1 VCSEV
6 QRNLSTSEY
15 GVIDR
20 ESLVGILGQ
29 YDRLK
34 VLREIP
40 PTIMKGTAMAVRKV
54 NLSELK
60 GTLNKRG
67 RGRYEDPE
75 LKALLIEM
83 LIDGEPLVY
92 DELFIV
98 TSKTTNK
105 QIDNEQ
111 AKWRNRAV
119 SVFESIKESEG
130 HKLSITW
137 TDEQEM
143 IISLA
148 N

>member
-1 VCSEV
+1 M
-6 QRNLSTSEY
+6 
-15 GVIDR
+15 
-20 ESLVGILGQ
+20 
-29 YDRLK
+29 
-34 VLREIP
+34 P
-40 PTIMKGTAMAVRKV
+40 VRKV

-75 LKALLIEM
+75 LKEALIIM
-83 LIDGEPLVY
+83 LQDGEPLVY
-92 DELFIV
+92 DELFTV

-105 QIDNEQ
+105 EIDNQQ

-119 SVFESIKESEG
+119 SVFESIKEAEG
-130 HKLSITW
+130 RKLSITW

-143 IISLA
+143 VITLA